1 MAFRGGAGHIAS
13 GSRLYLPPS
22 LQRGER
28 GQRWARRVIRRAGA
42 RSNAFPTGRD
52 QRSKEGAISEKRP
65 SPDALLRA
73 AEREARGQLKIFLG
87 AAPGVGKTYEML
99 NEGAARLRAGTDVV
113 VGVVETHGRAE
124 TEALVAPFE
133 VIPRRTIDYRGQTL
147 TEMDLDAILAR
158 HPALV
163 LVDELAHSNVEG
175 SRHPKRWQDIQ
186 ELLDAG
192 IDVFSTLNIQ
202 HVESLNDVVA
212 SFTRVR
218 VRETVPD
225 SVLEDAEVEVV
236 DIPPDELIERLK
248 DGKVYIPAEATRALG
263 HFFSK
268 ANLSAL
274 REMALRRA
282 AMSVDRQMLDHLDA
296 SALPGAFAA
305 GERVL
310 VAVSELPGAE
320 ALVRTTKRLADALRA
335 PWTAVYI
342 ETPRAEDFGTEE
354 KARIASTLRLAAS
367 LGATIATVP
376 AESVIEGLRAQV
388 EGMRATQ
395 LVIGKSRRSWW
406 FELRHGSVVE
416 QMLRSVDGLAI
427 HVIPAIAAP
436 PRRGLAALRWKARPA
451 AYAGVVALVAAT
463 TLLAHVIQPLIGTG
477 SIDLIYLLPVIIA
490 ASRYGLRPGLAAGI
504 LAALAFN
511 FFFLPP
517 LYTFTIADPQSVVTV
532 MILIG
537 IAAFTSRLTGSMR
550 SRAAIGVRSAREN
563 AALAAFAQALTRM
576 SDAQST
582 ADTVCEEVARL
593 LDVNAVLLAE
603 RDGGQ
608 PEIVAAAPEASAL
621 TPIDR
626 AAADWA
632 FKRGET
638 AGYGTVTLN
647 ASDWQFHPLKTSLGV
662 LAVLGVARN
671 DGGDPVPSDR
681 AVLLSTL
688 VGQASLAHERLRLE
702 DEMRELSV
710 LKERDRLRA
719 VLLSS
724 LGHDLRTPLTAVTSA
739 IEGVAAE
746 HPDSPSIPVARAEV
760 QRLRRFLDNLL
771 DMVRLDSGALKLSI
785 EPIDLTDAV
794 SGAIH
799 DLRDLLRGKHID
811 FQVPANL
818 PLVRADATLLHHI
831 LINLLVNSAQHG
843 GATGT
848 ITIEGRRTTDAVLL
862 AIRDDGPGLPLPDRD
877 IFEIFTRGAGSD
889 REGGSGLGLA
899 IVKGFADAMGV
910 GVAARN
916 HPDGGAVFTL
926 DFHDLAAV

>member
-1 MAFRGGAGHIAS
+1 
-13 GSRLYLPPS
+13 L
-22 LQRGER
+22 
-28 GQRWARRVIRRAGA
+28 
-42 RSNAFPTGRD
+42 TD
-52 QRSKEGAISEKRP
+52 KRP

-73 AEREARGQLKIFLG
+73 AEREARGQFKIFLG

-99 NEGAARLRAGTDVV
+99 SEGAARLRSGTDVI

-124 TEALVAPFE
+124 TEALVEPFE
-133 VIPRRTIDYRGQTL
+133 VVSRRTIGYRGQAL

-158 HPALV
+158 RPALV
-163 LVDELAHSNVEG
+163 LVDELAHSNVDG

-225 SVLEDAEVEVV
+225 SVLEDAEIEVV

-248 DGKVYIPAEATRALG
+248 EGKVYIPAEATRALG

-282 AMSVDRQMLDHLDA
+282 AMSVDRQMLEHLDA

-342 ETPRAEDFGTEE
+342 ETPRAENFGAEE
-354 KARIASTLRLAAS
+354 KARIAVTLRLAAI

-376 AESVIEGLRAQV
+376 AESVIDGLRAQV
-388 EGMRATQ
+388 DGMRATQ

-416 QMLRSVDGLAI
+416 KLLRNVEGLAI
-427 HVIPAIAAP
+427 HVIPADASTP
-436 PRRGLAALRWKARPA
+436 TRTSGPVFRWDARPMV
-451 AYAGVVALVAAT
+451 YATVVGFVAAT
-463 TLLAHVIQPLIGTG
+463 TLLAKLVEPWIGVG
-477 SIDLIYLLPVIIA
+477 AIDLLYLLPVVAA
-490 ASRYGLRPGLAAGI
+490 ASRYGLKPGLAAGV

-517 LYTFTIADPQSVVTV
+517 LYSFTITEPQSVLTV
-532 MILIG
+532 MVLIG
-537 IAAFTSRLTGSMR
+537 IAAFTSRLTGGMR
-550 SRAAIGVRSAREN
+550 SRAAIGVRSAHEN
-563 AALAAFAQALTRM
+563 AALAAFAQALTRV
-576 SDAQST
+576 SDAQAT
-582 ADTVCEEVARL
+582 ADTVCLEVSRL

-603 RDGGQ
+603 RGGQ
-608 PEIVAAAPEASAL
+608 PEIVAAAPPASGL
-621 TPIDR
+621 TPIDV

-647 ASDWQFHPLKTSLGV
+647 ASDWQFHPLKTSMGV

-671 DGGDPVPSDR
+671 DGSDPVPSDR

-688 VGQASLAHERLRLE
+688 VGQASLAHERLRLD

-719 VLLSS
+719 ALLSS
-724 LGHDLRTPLTAVTSA
+724 IGHDLRTPLTAVTTA
-739 IEGVAAE
+739 IESVSAE
-746 HPDSPSIPVARAEV
+746 HPDSAAIPVARAEM

-771 DMVRLDSGALKLSI
+771 DMVRLDTGALKLSI
-785 EPIDLTDAV
+785 EPTDLTDAV

-799 DLRDLLRGKHID
+799 DLKDLLRGKHID

-818 PLVRADATLLHHI
+818 PLVQADATLLHHI

-848 ITIEGRRTTDAVLL
+848 ITVEGRRTADAVTI
-862 AIRDDGPGLPLPDRD
+862 AISDDGPGLPVPDRD
-877 IFEIFTRGAGSD
+877 LFQVFTRGAGSD
-889 REGGSGLGLA
+889 REGGSGIGLA
-899 IVKGFADAMGV
+899 IVKGFADAMHV
-910 GVAARN
+910 GVRAGNQAE
-916 HPDGGAVFTL
+916 GGAVFTL
-926 DFHDLAAV
+926 EFRELGPS

>member
-1 MAFRGGAGHIAS
+1 M
-13 GSRLYLPPS
+13 
-22 LQRGER
+22 
-28 GQRWARRVIRRAGA
+28 
-42 RSNAFPTGRD
+42 TD
-52 QRSKEGAISEKRP
+52 KRP

-99 NEGAARLRAGTDVV
+99 NEGAARLRAGADVV

-133 VIPRRTIDYRGQTL
+133 VIARRTIDYRGQAL

-158 HPALV
+158 RPALV

-192 IDVFSTLNIQ
+192 IDVFTTLNIQ

-225 SVLEDAEVEVV
+225 SVLEDAEIEVV

-248 DGKVYIPAEATRALG
+248 EGKVYIPAEATRALG

-282 AMSVDRQMLDHLDA
+282 AMNVDRQMLEHLDA

-342 ETPRAEDFGTEE
+342 ETPRAEGFGTEE
-354 KARIASTLRLAAS
+354 KARIAATLRLAAS

-388 EGMRATQ
+388 DGMRATQ

-416 QMLRSVDGLAI
+416 KMLRSLDGLAI
-427 HVIPAIAAP
+427 HVIPA
-436 PRRGLAALRWKARPA
+436 GTETLRPARQGFRWDARPA
-451 AYAGVVALVAAT
+451 VYGIVIALVAAT
-463 TLLAHVIQPLIGTG
+463 TLLARLLEPLIGTG
-477 SIDLIYLLPVIIA
+477 AVDLVYLLPVVVA
-490 ASRYGLRPGLAAGI
+490 ASRYGLKPGLAAGV

-511 FFFLPP
+511 FFFLAP
-517 LYTFTIADPQSVVTV
+517 LYTFSVADPQSLLTV
-532 MILIG
+532 LVLIG
-537 IAAFTSRLTGSMR
+537 IAAFTSRLTGGMR
-550 SRAAIGVRSAREN
+550 SRAAIGVRGAREN
-563 AALAAFAQALTRM
+563 AALAAFAQALTRV
-576 SDAQST
+576 SDAQAT
-582 ADTVCEEVARL
+582 ADTVCIEISQL
-593 LDVNAVLLAE
+593 LGVNAVLLAD
-603 RDGGQ
+603 RDGR
-608 PEIVAAAPEASAL
+608 PEIVAAFPPASSL

-662 LAVLGVARN
+662 LAVLGVARS

-719 VLLSS
+719 ALLSS
-724 LGHDLRTPLTAVTSA
+724 IGHDLRTPLTAVTSA
-739 IEGVAAE
+739 VEGVAAE
-746 HPDSPSIPVARAEV
+746 HPESAAVPLARAEL
-760 QRLRRFLDNLL
+760 QRLRRFLEDLL
-771 DMVRLDSGALKLSI
+771 DMVRLDTGALTLSI
-785 EPIDLTDAV
+785 EPIDLTDAT
-794 SGAIH
+794 SAAIH
-799 DLRDLLRGKHID
+799 DLKELLRGKHID

-818 PLVRADATLLHHI
+818 PLVRADPTLLHHI

-843 GATGT
+843 GAGGT
-848 ITIEGRRTTDAVLL
+848 ITIEGRRTPEAVTM
-862 AIRDDGPGLPLPDRD
+862 AIRDDGPGLPAPDRD
-877 IFEIFTRGAGSD
+877 LFQVFTRGAGSD
-889 REGGSGLGLA
+889 RAGGSGLGLA
-899 IVKGFADAMGV
+899 IVKGFADAMQV
-910 GVAARN
+910 TVRASN
-916 HPDGGAVFTL
+916 HAEGGAVFTL
-926 DFHDLAAV
+926 EFRDLVTA